1 MKIELSGYD
10 FRHIVLACSKAASK
24 NDVREALRYIEL
36 RADGKECVAT
46 ALDGFIMQQVKCECK
61 GKGVVLIP
69 ADIKTEKADTVI
81 ITAKDNL
88 RIAYYAE
95 DKQLILVVEM
105 PKADCEFIDW
115 NKIELFKE
123 RPEHF
128 IHCDSQYLRK
138 IVAATTHA
146 RDQIVSISI
155 PEDKMQP
162 IRIVSGDSQG
172 VVLPVRVDADSNHE
186 RKAGNWYKDVVEL

>member
-1 MKIELSGYD
+1 MKIELNGYD

-24 NDVREALRYIEL
+24 NNVREALRYIEL

-81 ITAKDNL
+81 ITAKESL
-88 RIAYYAE
+88 RIAYYDE
-95 DKQLILVVEM
+95 NKQLILAVEM
-105 PKADCEFIDW
+105 PKAECAFVDW
-115 NKIELFKE
+115 NKMQLFKE
-123 RPEHF
+123 RPESV
-128 IHCDSQYLRK
+128 IHCDARYLRK

-146 RDQIVSISI
+146 RDQTFSICI
-155 PEDKMQP
+155 PENKTDN
-162 IRIVSGDSQG
+162 IRIVSGDSRA
-172 VVLPVRVDADSNHE
+172 VVLPLRVSDPLYE
-186 RKAGNWYKDVVEL
+186 RKAGNWFKDVKEA

>member
-10 FRHIVLACSKAASK
+10 FRHIVLACSKAANK

-46 ALDGFIMQQVKCECK
+46 ALDGIIMQQVKCECK

-69 ADIKTEKADTVI
+69 ADIKTEKAETVV
-81 ITAKDNL
+81 ITAKESL
-88 RIAYYAE
+88 RIAYYDE
-95 DKQLILVVEM
+95 MKKLILAVEM
-105 PKADCEFIDW
+105 PKADCDFIDW
-115 NKIELFKE
+115 NKAVPMEA
-123 RPEHF
+123 RPESV
-128 IHCDSQYLRK
+128 IHCDARYLRK

-146 RDQIVSISI
+146 RDQTVSISI
-155 PEDKMQP
+155 PENREKP

-172 VVLPVRVDADSNHE
+172 IVLPMRISADPLYE
-186 RKAGNWYKDVVEL
+186 RKAANWFKDVEEA

>member
-10 FRHIVLACSKAASK
+10 FRHIVLACSKAANK
-24 NDVREALRYIEL
+24 NDVREAFRYIEL

-46 ALDGFIMQQVKCECK
+46 AIDGDICQQVKCECK

-95 DKQLILVVEM
+95 DKQLILAVEM
-105 PKADCEFIDW
+105 PKADCGFVDW
-115 NKIELFKE
+115 NKIGLFAE
-123 RPEHF
+123 RPEHL
-128 IHCDSQYLRK
+128 IHCQAKHLRK
-138 IVAATTHA
+138 ILAATTHA
-146 RDQIVSISI
+146 RDQIISISI
-155 PEDKMQP
+155 PENNLQT

-172 VVLPVRVDADSNHE
+172 FVLPTRVDPYNGE
-186 RKAGNWYKDVVEL
+186 RKAANWFKEVVEV

>member
-24 NDVREALRYIEL
+24 NDVRESFRYIEL

-46 ALDGFIMQQVKCECK
+46 ALDGYIMQQVKCECK

-69 ADIKTEKADTVI
+69 ADIKTEKADSVV
-81 ITAKDNL
+81 ITAKDSL
-88 RIAYYAE
+88 RIAYYDE
-95 DKQLILVVEM
+95 TKKLILAVEM
-105 PKADCEFIDW
+105 PKAECEFIDW
-115 NKIELFKE
+115 NKIGLFEE

-128 IHCDSQYLRK
+128 VHCDARYLRK

-146 RDQIVSISI
+146 RDQIFLISI
-155 PEDKMQP
+155 PEDKLKP

-172 VVLPVRVDADSNHE
+172 VVLPERVTDHPIYE
-186 RKAGNWYKDVVEL
+186 RKAANWFKDVADA

>member
-10 FRHIVLACSKAASK
+10 FRHIVLACSKAANK

-61 GKGVVLIP
+61 GKGVILIP

-81 ITAKDNL
+81 ITAKESL
-88 RIAYYAE
+88 RVAYYDE
-95 DKQLILVVEM
+95 MKKLILAVEM
-105 PKADCEFIDW
+105 PKAECAFIDW
-115 NKIELFKE
+115 NKAVPMEE
-123 RPEHF
+123 RPESV
-128 IHCDSQYLRK
+128 IHCDARYLRK
-138 IVAATTHA
+138 IVAATTHT

-155 PEDKMQP
+155 PENKVSP
-162 IRIVSGDSQG
+162 IRFATGDSQG
-172 VVLPVRVDADSNHE
+172 IVLSVRISDPLYE
-186 RKAGNWYKDVVEL
+186 RKAANWFKDVEEA